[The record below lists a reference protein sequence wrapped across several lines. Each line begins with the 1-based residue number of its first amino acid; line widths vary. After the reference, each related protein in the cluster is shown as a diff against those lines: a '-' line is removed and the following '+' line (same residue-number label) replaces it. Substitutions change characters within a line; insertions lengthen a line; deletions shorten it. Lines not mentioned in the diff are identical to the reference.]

1 MDQNFDD
8 TLDYNIISKS
18 RVETIVDGIYA
29 IAMTLLVMN
38 MLVPVFAEPVTNKT
52 ILRYLISLIPQFANY
67 FISFFL
73 LTNFWRIHHKI
84 YDSVDHITVT
94 LVRLNMLYLMFL
106 VLVPFSTSLNGN
118 YGYIQVAAI
127 FFHVNML
134 IMGLFNL
141 YSWYYIISRNLN
153 HNRMSAKQ
161 YNYSL
166 DYYLFLPALT
176 IIAIIITFISPIFS
190 SIPYLGMLFVRYY
203 RKKLV
208 RECAL

>member
-106 VLVPFSTSLNGN
+106 VLVPFSTSLNAN
-118 YGYIQVAAI
+118 YGYVQVAAI

-166 DYYLFLPALT
+166 DYYLFLPA
-176 IIAIIITFISPIFS
+176 
-190 SIPYLGMLFVRYY
+190 
-203 RKKLV
+203 
-208 RECAL
+208 